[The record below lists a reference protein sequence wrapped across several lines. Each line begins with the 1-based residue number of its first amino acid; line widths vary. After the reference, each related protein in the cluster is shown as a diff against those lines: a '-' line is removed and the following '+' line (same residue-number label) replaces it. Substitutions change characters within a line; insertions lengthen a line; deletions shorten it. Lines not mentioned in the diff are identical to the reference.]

1 MRVYRPASQ
10 YLPASMVAAALGA
23 FSAWCGFEWPLAFVP
38 AGLFVVSAGLL
49 YYLGSRP
56 PIEVADH
63 GLRIGARLIEWP
75 DIDRIETTSWN
86 APLVL
91 KLRLTDGRTL
101 KLVYPGDVASAD
113 RLWREIR
120 RKARASRR
128 RRPDPERDERSLI
141 RPDLSALRAP
151 RSRLLRNEDE
161 EAIEQLYR
169 QLKAVGRLDAAGAP
183 DEQGDDARS

>member
-10 YLPASMVAAALGA
+10 YLPASLVAASLGA
-23 FSAWCGFEWPLAFVP
+23 FSAWCGLQWPLAFVP
-38 AGLFVVSAGLL
+38 AALFALSAGLL

-56 PIEVADH
+56 PIQVADE
-63 GLRIGARLIEWP
+63 GLRIGPRLIEWP

-91 KLRLTDGRTL
+91 RLQLTDGPKL
-101 KLVYPGDVASAD
+101 KLIYPGDVASAD

-128 RRPDPERDERSLI
+128 RRPDPGGDGMAMI

-151 RSRLLRNEDE
+151 RSRLLRSEDE
-161 EAIEQLYR
+161 QAIEQLYR
-169 QLKAVGRLDAAGAP
+169 QLKSVGRFDASGGS
-183 DEQGDDARS
+183 DEHSDDARS